1 MILAWWNLLGI
12 ILITVI
18 ITMWVTVAIGDNL
31 VKNEGKE

>member
-1 MILAWWNLLGI
+1 MILAWWDLLGI

-18 ITMWVTVAIGDNL
+18 ITMLATIAIGDNL